1 MNNFSI
7 KSIVHDYDV
16 EFIEDTAAKLRETI
30 QDGDW
35 IIIDNKIKAL
45 YGDSLNPILDNC
57 KHIDIDATEQ
67 QKKLSGCRTNHS
79 ATYQRWFP
87 QKPPSDCY
95 RWRYHPGCDGFYF

>member
-35 IIIDNKIKAL
+35 IIIDNKINSCFL
-45 YGDSLNPILDNC
+45 I
-57 KHIDIDATEQ
+57 I
-67 QKKLSGCRTNHS
+67 
-79 ATYQRWFP
+79 
-87 QKPPSDCY
+87 
-95 RWRYHPGCDGFYF
+95 